1 MDVNSALS
9 LLGSIGWYQTYV
21 YLLSC
26 VPVINAGIV
35 MLSLVFL
42 SATPHHR
49 CFVPNCDP
57 NGLNANFFDT
67 FLSQSIPKVFGSVVS
82 YESCNRFKQINDSII
97 RSDAKDVCDIN
108 RFTNQT
114 ESCDHFVFDR
124 KQFQSTVV
132 TEYPLQQYSQVED
145 KPSGKATK
153 FFIHVLTNSYGRRS
167 VFMAAPILGFSSA
180 VLSSFAPNFLIFCS
194 SSAVTAACIAG
205 MYQTAFIIG
214 IEFIGGQWRVW
225 CGNIHSILFAVG
237 AAVLCLMAYYVRDW
251 RQLQF
256 VIALPVAFTLSYP
269 WLFPESV
276 RWQVSNGQTS
286 KAIKT
291 IKRAAKW
298 NRVYIP
304 EEYLYTSEDVSD
316 YLFI

>member
-1 MDVNSALS
+1 MS
-9 LLGSIGWYQTYV
+9 L
-21 YLLSC
+21 C
-26 VPVINAGIV
+26 
-35 MLSLVFL
+35 
-42 SATPHHR
+42 
-49 CFVPNCDP
+49 
-57 NGLNANFFDT
+57 
-67 FLSQSIPKVFGSVVS
+67 QSIFYLGVLSGAFIFGVL
-82 YESCNRFKQINDSII
+82 
-97 RSDAKDVCDIN
+97 A
-108 RFTNQT
+108 
-114 ESCDHFVFDR
+114 DR
-124 KQFQSTVV
+124 
-132 TEYPLQQYSQVED
+132 
-145 KPSGKATK
+145 
-153 FFIHVLTNSYGRRS
+153 YGRRS

-276 RWQVSNGQTS
+276 RWQVS
-286 KAIKT
+286 
-291 IKRAAKW
+291 
-298 NRVYIP
+298 
-304 EEYLYTSEDVSD
+304 
-316 YLFI
+316 